1 MCTWRF
7 WCVSSFRS
15 CISGRIGVVACVREV
30 GVDGR
35 ADWSYFHLGQV
46 SGEHCPL
53 NCAAV
58 EVAWGETVLI
68 KRLAAPHF
76 RVGKGDAA
84 RRVREQL

>member
-15 CISGRIGVVACVREV
+15 CISGRIGVAVCGREP

-35 ADWSYFHLGQV
+35 ADWSHFHWGQV
-46 SGEHCPL
+46 FGEHCRL
-53 NCAAV
+53 GCATV
-58 EVAWGETVLI
+58 EVAWGGNVLI